1 MKIIIFF
8 DILLLII
15 SAIITMTINVLLFY
29 LKTKLIE
36 FEEVEE
42 FEEADIVE
50 EF

>member
-8 DILLLII
+8 DPLFLII
-15 SAIITMTINVLLFY
+15 AATITITLNVLLFY
-29 LKTKLIE
+29 LKTKIE

-42 FEEADIVE
+42 FEADIVE